1 MKSVDPYAAI
11 YPRQYVALRAPPP
24 PPHPSS
30 SSSTLDESPGSLPA
44 ATTATTI
51 DGDLD
56 KSFWSDVDWTDD
68 FVDIATDTS
77 PGFRTKVKMRWDD
90 EFLYVGGWVC
100 VCPVVLFSGG
110 VFRCFSR
117 SNLALALHIFLF
129 RSESDPPPHRCI
141 LGELAP
147 AGHPCFDFN
156 CRMRR
161 GRSRAILLFSRR
173 FFFSSSPTIG
183 RDGRVGDAHGT

>member
-24 PPHPSS
+24 PPPHPPS
-30 SSSTLDESPGSLPA
+30 SSSTLDESPGSLPV

-56 KSFWSDVDWTDD
+56 KPFWTDVDWTDD

-90 EFLYVGGWVC
+90 EFLYVGGWVLVC
-100 VCPVVLFSGG
+100 VPSCCFRGASSG
-110 VFRCFSR
+110 VF
-117 SNLALALHIFLF
+117 LAPTSLSHSIIFLF
-129 RSESDPPPHRCI
+129 RSKSDPPPHRCI

-156 CRMRR
+156 YRMRR

-173 FFFSSSPTIG
+173 RAPVVRFFFIFFLP
-183 RDGRVGDAHGT
+183 R

>member
-11 YPRQYVALRAPPP
+11 YPRQYVALRA
-24 PPHPSS
+24 PHPSS

-56 KSFWSDVDWTDD
+56 KSFWTDVDWTDD

-110 VFRCFSR
+110 VFPCFSR
-117 SNLALALHIFLF
+117 SNIAVALHIFLF

-147 AGHPCFDFN
+147 AGNSCFDFKY
-156 CRMRR
+156 RIRR
-161 GRSRAILLFSRR
+161 GRSRAFVRLP
-173 FFFSSSPTIG
+173 PTIG

>member
-51 DGDLD
+51 DGDLE
-56 KSFWSDVDWTDD
+56 KSFWTDVDWTDD

-100 VCPVVLFSGG
+100 FCPVVLFSGG

-117 SNLALALHIFLF
+117 STSLSHSIIFYFGPNPIPIRTGAYLVSSLRRDTLASISIVACA
-129 RSESDPPPHRCI
+129 EADPVPSSFFH
-141 LGELAP
+141 AV
-147 AGHPCFDFN
+147 
-156 CRMRR
+156 
-161 GRSRAILLFSRR
+161 
-173 FFFSSSPTIG
+173 FFSLLPP
-183 RDGRVGDAHGT
+183 R